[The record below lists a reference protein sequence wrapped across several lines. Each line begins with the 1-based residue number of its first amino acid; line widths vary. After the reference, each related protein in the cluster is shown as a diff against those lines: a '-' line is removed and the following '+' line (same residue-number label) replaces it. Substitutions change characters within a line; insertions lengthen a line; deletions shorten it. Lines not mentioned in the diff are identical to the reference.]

1 MLALEEKDRM
11 PEKTITIQ
19 VSEETSRDLENLT
32 QEMGWEPEDGLRMV
46 LGAGLMAVRHEQESP
61 SSEAKN
67 KSWLRWLEVEQDLAV
82 TRYRLFREM
91 EANRRWELSTGAVK
105 TQNIAHEKLIE
116 NLNKEIDILRVR
128 LKEKE

>member
-1 MLALEEKDRM
+1 M

-19 VSEETSRDLENLT
+19 ISEETDRDLENLIN
-32 QEMGWEPEDGLRMV
+32 EIGYEYEEGLRML
-46 LGAGLMAVRHEQESP
+46 LGAGIMAVRHEKESP
-61 SSEAKN
+61 DSEAKN
-67 KSWLRWLEVEQDLAV
+67 KSWRRWLEVEKDLAV

-105 TQNIAHEKLIE
+105 TQNISYEKLIE
-116 NLNKEIDILRVR
+116 NLNKEIDILRAR